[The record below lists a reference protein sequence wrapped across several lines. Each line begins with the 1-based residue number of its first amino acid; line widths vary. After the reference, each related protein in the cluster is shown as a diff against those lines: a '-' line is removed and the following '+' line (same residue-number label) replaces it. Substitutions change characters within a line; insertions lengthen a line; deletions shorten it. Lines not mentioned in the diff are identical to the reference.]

1 MKTDFE
7 IALRNF
13 DSTLKKIDVILERML
28 RIAER
33 NEDYELCEKIHQYQ
47 NMVIPHHLNDEKSEK
62 DIN

>member
-47 NMVIPHHLNDEKSEK
+47 NRSK
-62 DIN
+62 